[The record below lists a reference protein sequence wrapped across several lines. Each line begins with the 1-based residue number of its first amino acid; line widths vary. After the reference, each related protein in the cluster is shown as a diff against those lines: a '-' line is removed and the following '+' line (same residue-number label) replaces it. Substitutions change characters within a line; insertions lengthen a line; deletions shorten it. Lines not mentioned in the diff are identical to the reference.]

1 VSAHVTRAER
11 LQQILVGKA
20 RGLTQREIAAEL
32 GLTRSVVNSILTDP
46 DGSKARARKDS
57 YRGVCVECGG
67 PTAGDRPGIAPLRC
81 RWCVQGKDPPRRRLT
96 LPVRL
101 CDLPL
106 DVRLAGAREAAR
118 SWRDP
123 LDRAEILLAAL
134 TPSTTV
140 YWLAESARSLRDQLA
155 HATEVAA

>member
-1 VSAHVTRAER
+1 
-11 LQQILVGKA
+11 
-20 RGLTQREIAAEL
+20 
-32 GLTRSVVNSILTDP
+32 
-46 DGSKARARKDS
+46 
-57 YRGVCVECGG
+57 
-67 PTAGDRPGIAPLRC
+67 
-81 RWCVQGKDPPRRRLT
+81 
-96 LPVRL
+96 
-101 CDLPL
+101 
-106 DVRLAGAREAAR
+106 VRLAGAREAAR